1 MADFLNSVS
10 IDKAKALLNSG
21 VSQAQE
27 MMKDPSKITDLLEQI
42 EIKLKEVPVI
52 GESLADVT
60 VMVSMIKSYITREYS
75 EVSPKVIALMVS
87 SLIYLIKK
95 KDIISDNIPVVGIAD
110 DMGVLAAALKM
121 CAPELEAYKK
131 WREERKKEKGSL

>member
-60 VMVSMIKSYITREYS
+60 VMISMIKSYITREYS

-95 KDIISDNIPVVGIAD
+95 KDIIEDIA
-110 DMGVLAAALKM
+110 
-121 CAPELEAYKK
+121 
-131 WREERKKEKGSL
+131 RKLHPMRFKPSFGFMNTL

>member
-60 VMVSMIKSYITREYS
+60 VMISMIKSYITREYS

-110 DMGVLAAALKM
+110 DMGVLASALKM